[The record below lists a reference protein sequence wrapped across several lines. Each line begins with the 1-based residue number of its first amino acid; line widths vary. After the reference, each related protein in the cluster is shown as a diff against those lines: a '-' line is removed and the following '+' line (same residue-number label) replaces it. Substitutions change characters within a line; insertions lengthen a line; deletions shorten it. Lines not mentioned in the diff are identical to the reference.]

1 MRIFLTGPTGYI
13 GSAVLE
19 ALLRSGHQVTGLVRE
34 QRKARQLAAQGVG
47 AVIGDICN
55 SEWRDAA
62 VGHDVLIHA
71 ARQRGAKRIEADRL
85 ALDTLIS
92 AAKSTGGHPRLIYT
106 SSAWVLGP
114 TPKPVSEE
122 AAVHAPALVAWR
134 PAHEQH
140 LLGATGLLPIV
151 VRPGTVYGGRRGIL
165 GDLFRDGLNGLVRVI
180 GDGRNRWATV
190 YHRDLGDLYARL
202 AVAPDASGIY
212 HATDEA
218 SEPVMEVVEALSR
231 NTTHKPDIRHVP
243 IEEARL
249 KMGPLADVLVMD
261 QVVRA
266 PRSRAMGWSPSL
278 RSIAGSIPRLLE
290 EWRGE
295 GS

>member
-1 MRIFLTGPTGYI
+1 MRIFLTGATGYI
-13 GSAVLE
+13 GGAVLE
-19 ALLRSGHQVTGLVRE
+19 ALLRAGHQVTGLVRE
-34 QRKARQLAAQGVG
+34 QGRARRLKTQGVG
-47 AVIGDICN
+47 AVVGDICN
-55 SEWRDAA
+55 GAWRDAA

-71 ARQRGAKRIEADRL
+71 ARQRGPKRIEADRM

-92 AAKSTGGHPRLIYT
+92 AAKCTGGQPRVIYT

-114 TPKPVSEE
+114 ASQPVNEDGT
-122 AAVHAPALVAWR
+122 VQAPPLVSWR

-140 LLGATGLLPIV
+140 LLNATGLSPIV

-165 GDLFRDGLNGLVRVI
+165 GDLFRDGLNGLVRVV

-202 AVAPDASGIY
+202 AADPHASGIY

-218 SEPVMEVVEALSR
+218 SEPVLDVVEALAR
-231 NTTHKPDIRHVP
+231 NTTHKPDIRHLP
-243 IEEARL
+243 LDEARL

-266 PRSRAMGWSPSL
+266 PRSRAMGWTPSL
-278 RSIAGSIPRLLE
+278 RSVAGSIPRLLE

-295 GS
+295 D